1 MAICFPPASF
11 FIFQYKRMNLSRR
24 HRLTS
29 HVETGA
35 MNDIMFFLML
45 FFLIAST
52 LVNPNVIKLL
62 LPNAK
67 SSKQVMKQPITISV
81 DAAGQYF
88 INKKPIVAAAVEPE
102 LVALIGS
109 APSKEQPSVV
119 LRVDASLN
127 VQKLVDIREVGN
139 RLKLKMVMATQA
151 QQAAAK

>member
-1 MAICFPPASF
+1 
-11 FIFQYKRMNLSRR
+11 MNLTRR

-29 HVETGA
+29 NVEKGA

-67 SSKQVMKQPITISV
+67 SSKQVMKQPITISI

-88 INKKPIVAAAVEPE
+88 VNKKSVSPASVEQE
-102 LVALIGS
+102 LVALVGS
-109 APSKEQPSVV
+109 MPTEVQPTVV

-127 VQKLVDIREVGN
+127 VQKLVDILEIGN

-151 QQAAAK
+151 QQAAGK

>member
-1 MAICFPPASF
+1 
-11 FIFQYKRMNLSRR
+11 MNLSRR

-67 SSKQVMKQPITISV
+67 SSKQVMKQPITVSV
-81 DAAGQYF
+81 DAAGTYF
-88 INKKPIVAAAVEPE
+88 VNKKPVNPASVEPE
-102 LVALIGS
+102 LVALIGPLTPTS
-109 APSKEQPSVV
+109 EQPTVV
-119 LRVDASLN
+119 LRVDNSLN
-127 VQKLVDIREVGN
+127 VQKLVDILEIGN

-151 QQAAAK
+151 QQAAGK

>member
-1 MAICFPPASF
+1 
-11 FIFQYKRMNLSRR
+11 MNLSRR

-67 SSKQVMKQPITISV
+67 SSKQVMKQPITISI

-88 INKKPIVAAAVEPE
+88 VNKKPVSPASVEQE
-102 LVALIGS
+102 LVALVGS
-109 APSKEQPSVV
+109 RPTEVQPTVV

-127 VQKLVDIREVGN
+127 VQKLVDILEIGN

-151 QQAAAK
+151 QQAAGK

>member
-1 MAICFPPASF
+1 
-11 FIFQYKRMNLSRR
+11 MNLSRR

-81 DAAGQYF
+81 NSSGQYF
-88 INKKPIVAAAVEPE
+88 VNKKPVSPEAVEPE
-102 LVALIGS
+102 LVALVGPRTPT
-109 APSKEQPSVV
+109 AEQPTVV

-127 VQKLVDIREVGN
+127 VQKLVNILEIGN

-151 QQAAAK
+151 QQAAGK

>member
-1 MAICFPPASF
+1 
-11 FIFQYKRMNLSRR
+11 MNLRRR
-24 HRLTS
+24 HRVQPEVATASL
-29 HVETGA
+29 
-35 MNDIMFFLML
+35 NDIMFFLML

-88 INKKPIVAAAVEPE
+88 VNKKPVSSSAVESE
-102 LVALIGS
+102 LVALVGT
-109 APSKEQPSVV
+109 APTVEQPTVV

-127 VQKLVDIREVGN
+127 VQKLVDILEIGN

-151 QQAAAK
+151 QQAAAAK